1 MNGKHCRKPHF
12 RNGVI
17 DIFLRYVRAVFIT
30 NFLTKNGVS
39 TYILAISW
47 ATFIWIPLQH
57 FFYPIVYPFFTQIA
71 ALDKKA
77 VDIAADESSKG
88 PLKKK
93 EIEIVTKATIE
104 KYHSQYVDICRWNPK
119 NEMFVTASTDKKA
132 FWWHCKVWRN

>member
-1 MNGKHCRKPHF
+1 MNAPF
-12 RNGVI
+12 
-17 DIFLRYVRAVFIT
+17 
-30 NFLTKNGVS
+30 KN
-39 TYILAISW
+39 I
-47 ATFIWIPLQH
+47 
-57 FFYPIVYPFFTQIA
+57 YPIVIFFFTQIA

-132 FWWHCKVWRN
+132 FWWHCKVWRNELGWAYSVFSQFKVSGAE

>member
-1 MNGKHCRKPHF
+1 MGFLHTVWPYLGKHE
-12 RNGVI
+12 
-17 DIFLRYVRAVFIT
+17 YE
-30 NFLTKNGVS
+30 S
-39 TYILAISW
+39 
-47 ATFIWIPLQH
+47 PLQKY
-57 FFYPIVYPFFTQIA
+57 FYPIVNFFTQIA

-104 KYHSQYVDICRWNPK
+104 KYHSQYVDICRWSPK

-132 FWWHCKVWRN
+132 FWWHCKVRRKKLGKVYSVESKKI

>member
-1 MNGKHCRKPHF
+1 MNMNPPFK
-12 RNGVI
+12 N
-17 DIFLRYVRAVFIT
+17 IF
-30 NFLTKNGVS
+30 N
-39 TYILAISW
+39 
-47 ATFIWIPLQH
+47 PLC
-57 FFYPIVYPFFTQIA
+57 IFFTQIA

-104 KYHSQYVDICRWNPK
+104 EYHSQYVDICRWSPK

-132 FWWHCKVWRN
+132 FWWHCKVRKNELS